1 MTDNGL
7 RAWRELALRLGAFL
21 LLWFSWRAGLAG
33 EVTNS
38 FRPSAPVSPAQGA
51 NPLPSFQV
59 KRGFRIEL
67 AAAEPMVAA
76 PAALAF
82 DERGRLFVAEMRDY
96 PDRRDQSPH
105 LGQIRMLEGLD
116 ENGVFQSSTVYA
128 GDLPWPSAVACYGG
142 GIFVAATPQILYLK
156 DSAGNGT
163 ADVVRVVFSGFGARP
178 YVPDP
183 KALLNSFNWGLDN
196 CLHCGTAGLGGR
208 VSGLIAAQVP
218 SVPLGNGDFA
228 FDPRTLVIFPEAGPS
243 QTGMSFD
250 DRGRKFISD
259 ANQPLR
265 LAMYEPRYLARNPFS
280 VAPPELLD
288 AASPATA
295 VYRFPTQSQAPKTSA
310 RQTRPPGPAALH
322 QLVGGGLDDGRPGL
336 RGLSRKHLSVEL
348 RRERFC
354 GGPAGPSHSP
364 LCPAG
369 AGTGSGGRARGRR
382 AGD

>member
-1 MTDNGL
+1 
-7 RAWRELALRLGAFL
+7 
-21 LLWFSWRAGLAG
+21 
-33 EVTNS
+33 VTNS
-38 FRPSAPVSPAQGA
+38 FGSPSRVSPAQAA

-105 LGQIRMLEGLD
+105 LGRIRMLEDLD
-116 ENGVFQSSTVYA
+116 ENGVFQTSTVYA

-156 DSAGNGT
+156 DSVGNGT

-208 VSGLIAAQVP
+208 VSGLSEAQVP
-218 SVPLGNGDFA
+218 SVPLGAGDFA
-228 FDPRTLVIFPEAGPS
+228 FDPRTLVIFLEAGPAR
-243 QTGMSFD
+243 TGMSFD
-250 DRGRKFISD
+250 NRGRKFLCDS
-259 ANQPLR
+259 NRPLR

-280 VAPPELLD
+280 VAPPELLEEVFELNESLD
-288 AASPATA
+288 ELREAKSSGADTASLKHRLEAAETNFEGKLREVDGELQNAAREWDNAIDGS
-295 VYRFPTQSQAPKTSA
+295 VDPTQRKTLMSKLNELLN
-310 RQTRPPGPAALH
+310 RRSYIRN
-322 QLVGGGLDDGRPGL
+322 LVVNVQ
-336 RGLSRKHLSVEL
+336 KEL
-348 RRERFC
+348 
-354 GGPAGPSHSP
+354 
-364 LCPAG
+364 L
-369 AGTGSGGRARGRR
+369 
-382 AGD
+382 